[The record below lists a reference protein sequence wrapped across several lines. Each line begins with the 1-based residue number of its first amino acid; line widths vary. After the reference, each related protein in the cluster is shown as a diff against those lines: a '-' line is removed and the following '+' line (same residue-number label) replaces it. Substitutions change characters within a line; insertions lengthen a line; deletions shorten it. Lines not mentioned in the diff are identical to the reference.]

1 MSKIDPKELKMAM
14 REAAR
19 MREANEDPY
28 YLASSLLVQSF
39 RIRQLENIANLAE
52 QLLKVLRSRTRDD
65 VVSSRTQ
72 SILSVDVFSCR
83 LTELR

>member
-1 MSKIDPKELKMAM
+1 MSKIDPKAMKMAM

-28 YLASSLLVQSF
+28 YLATSLLGQNF

-52 QLLKVLRSRTRDD
+52 QLADCCDSQEIQNQLREA
-65 VVSSRTQ
+65 
-72 SILSVDVFSCR
+72 LSCVRSDKKKAA
-83 LTELR
+83 

>member
-52 QLLKVLRSRTRDD
+52 QLLKDGASEEIHA
-65 VVSSRTQ
+65 Q
-72 SILSVDVFSCR
+72 
-83 LTELR
+83 LTEALSAVRDQKKKAA

>member
-1 MSKIDPKELKMAM
+1 MSKTDPKELKMAM

-52 QLLKVLRSRTRDD
+52 QLIKEGPSEDIQ
-65 VVSSRTQ
+65 TQ
-72 SILSVDVFSCR
+72 
-83 LTELR
+83 LTEALNSVRDSKKKAA

>member
-1 MSKIDPKELKMAM
+1 MSKLDPKELKMAM

-39 RIRQLENIANLAE
+39 RIRQLENIANLAA
-52 QLLKVLRSRTRDD
+52 QLIKDGPSEDI
-65 VVSSRTQ
+65 Q
-72 SILSVDVFSCR
+72 AQ
-83 LTELR
+83 LTEALNSVRDSKKKAA

>member
-1 MSKIDPKELKMAM
+1 MTKIDPKELKMAM

-28 YLASSLLVQSF
+28 YLASSLLTQSF

-52 QLLKVLRSRTRDD
+52 QLIKGEGTAEEIKAQLAEALSSVRD
-65 VVSSRTQ
+65 Q
-72 SILSVDVFSCR
+72 KKKAA
-83 LTELR
+83 

>member
-1 MSKIDPKELKMAM
+1 MSKLDPKELKMAM

-28 YLASSLLVQSF
+28 YLSSSLLTQSF

-52 QLLKVLRSRTRDD
+52 QLIKDEGAGEEIKTQLTDALSSVRDNKKKAA
-65 VVSSRTQ
+65 
-72 SILSVDVFSCR
+72 
-83 LTELR
+83 

>member
-1 MSKIDPKELKMAM
+1 MSKLDPKELKMAM

-52 QLLKVLRSRTRDD
+52 QLVKNGPSEEIQV
-65 VVSSRTQ
+65 Q
-72 SILSVDVFSCR
+72 
-83 LTELR
+83 LTEALNLVRDSKKKAA

>member
-28 YLASSLLVQSF
+28 SLASSLLVQSY
-39 RIRQLENIANLAE
+39 RIRPLDNIANLAE
-52 QLLKVLRSRTRDD
+52 QLHKDGASEEIHA
-65 VVSSRTQ
+65 Q
-72 SILSVDVFSCR
+72 
-83 LTELR
+83 LTEALSAVRDQKKKAA

>member
-1 MSKIDPKELKMAM
+1 MSKLDPKELKMAM

-39 RIRQLENIANLAE
+39 RIRQLENIADLAE
-52 QLLKVLRSRTRDD
+52 QLVKSGP
-65 VVSSRTQ
+65 SEEIQ
-72 SILSVDVFSCR
+72 SQ
-83 LTELR
+83 LTEALSAVRGNKKKAA